1 MTTPT
6 NATLDA
12 VKVVRETIEELTTIA
27 RGLREANATLDRI
40 ARGLRDE
47 KAEHGAKTAGRKKR
61 RIEAGENRLR
71 DHFGADDLE

>member
-6 NATLDA
+6 TATRDA
-12 VKVVRETIEELTTIA
+12 TQEVREMIEELTTIA
-27 RGLREANATLDRI
+27 RDLREVNATLDRI
-40 ARGLRDE
+40 AHDLHDE

-71 DHFGADDLE
+71 DHFGADEL